1 MNINLVT
8 VIFSLALSI
17 SLSILVVGGPASDLQ
32 AYAQSGNDTSTASTG
47 IMTNGTAPVAEK
59 LTVTP
64 GEKTFHIFT
73 SEIENVDEEKL
84 GVAGDSFSM
93 NSMVV
98 KKGDKVNVNFYNVDD
113 VQTEKHTFTIDDPYA
128 VNIDLAFAQN
138 GNATFTA
145 DQEGVFTFYCAYH
158 LPVMSGQFEVVP

>member
-1 MNINLVT
+1 MGRLGSNLQV
-8 VIFSLALSI
+8 
-17 SLSILVVGGPASDLQ
+17 
-32 AYAQSGNDTSTASTG
+32 YAQSGNEMVNT
-47 IMTNGTAPVAEK
+47 TNATAPVPEK
-59 LTVTP
+59 LTAMP

-73 SEIENVDEEKL
+73 SEIDNVNEDKL

-93 NSMVV
+93 NTMLV

-128 VNIDLAFAQN
+128 VNIDLAFSQN

-158 LPVMSGQFEVVP
+158 LSVMSGQLEVVP